1 MPVRKTGVNK
11 VRLQKPTKFEKMIG
25 VCDFF
30 SGCGGSS
37 AGFRQAG
44 MNILMGL
51 DCDADAEISFK
62 ANHPGSEFIRSD
74 ISLVSPTNIEDIVTK
89 HDGPLLFCGCAPCQP
104 FTKQKTSKKNAD
116 PRRNLLIEF
125 GRFVEHFRPEY
136 IFVENVPGLQKLTT
150 EDSPLESFIALLE
163 KIGYNY
169 RYEIVPAWN
178 YGVPQRRKR
187 LVLLASRNGEIDF
200 PKPTHGP
207 KTANPKY
214 STVKEW
220 IAGLPTL
227 KAGETD
233 ASDPVHRA
241 ANLSELNLERI
252 KRTPPEGS
260 RSDWPKTLDLDCHSH
275 GYIGHTDVYGR
286 MKWESPASGLTTRCI
301 SLSNGRFGHPEQNRA
316 ISVREAACIQ
326 TFPRN
331 FRLYGSLNSMA
342 RQVGNAVPVLLA
354 KKFGEH
360 IVENW
365 NKSDN
370 RT

>member
-1 MPVRKTGVNK
+1 MLSETNKIRK
-11 VRLQKPTKFEKMIG
+11 KMIG

-37 AGFRQAG
+37 TGFRQAG
-44 MNILMGL
+44 MSILMGL
-51 DCDADAEISFK
+51 DCDNDSEVSFR
-62 ANHPGSEFIRSD
+62 ANHLDSEFIRSD
-74 ISLVSPTNIEDIVTK
+74 ISEVSPVDIENIVAK
-89 HDGPLLFCGCAPCQP
+89 HTGPLLFCGCAPCQP
-104 FTKQKTSKKNAD
+104 FTKQNTVKKSVD

-125 GRFVEHFRPEY
+125 GRFVEHFSPEY
-136 IFVENVPGLQKLTT
+136 IFVENVPGLQKLSSK
-150 EDSPLESFIALLE
+150 DNPLASFIALLE
-163 KIGYNY
+163 RIGYSY

-187 LVLLASRNGEIDF
+187 LVLLASLKGEIDF
-200 PKPTHGP
+200 PVPTHGSG
-207 KTANPKY
+207 AINPKY

-220 IAGLPTL
+220 ITGLPKL

-233 ASDPVHRA
+233 PNDSVHRA
-241 ANLSELNLERI
+241 ANLSKLNLERI
-252 KRTPPEGS
+252 MATPPEGS
-260 RSDWPKTLDLDCHSH
+260 RSDWPKSLSLECHSQ
-275 GYIGHTDVYGR
+275 GYSGHTDVYGR
-286 MKWESPASGLTTRCI
+286 MKWNFPASGLTTRCI

-331 FRLYGSLNSMA
+331 FRLFGSLNSMA

-354 KKFGEH
+354 QRFGEH
-360 IVENW
+360 ILADW
-365 NKSDN
+365 QKSRD